1 MTNYEQLEFFDPSP
15 YVVIPQHPVN
25 RTCHLVLVENRPQR
39 GFDYVQL
46 KLDLFPIAVQQES
59 DEDLRWA
66 A

>member
-1 MTNYEQLEFFDPSP
+1 MASYEQLELFDPSP
-15 YVVIPQHPVN
+15 YVVIPQHPVT
-25 RTCHLVLVENRPQR
+25 RTLHLVLVKSQSQR